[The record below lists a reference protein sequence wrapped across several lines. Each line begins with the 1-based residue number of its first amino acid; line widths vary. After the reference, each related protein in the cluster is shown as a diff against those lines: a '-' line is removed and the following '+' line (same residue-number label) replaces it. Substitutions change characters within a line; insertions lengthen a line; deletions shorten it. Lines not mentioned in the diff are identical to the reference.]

1 MILPLAVWLGP
12 ADDGRQALLKRHY
25 SMIERFRRRATGSF
39 LAVLVA
45 LGVPLVAHG
54 ATINM
59 VLSDVDVTYFGD
71 ASNNAGSI
79 FDTIGQPGGN
89 LNPAEADVVEAVTFE
104 VDTTHRGTLMNSPGS
119 ALYGDMRINGVGATL
134 PLNTLLTNRG
144 SNGNV
149 FGFDWFTQSGNNLR
163 LGINAVDVLLS
174 NNVFFFNGT
183 ATILSQNLPFGL
195 AFAPGQP
202 VAFSYTATLPS
213 LNGANPTQ
221 SAMGSGAL
229 TISGELI
236 PEPGTI
242 GLLVLGA
249 VIVGGAVLPRYRL
262 ATIQS

>member
-1 MILPLAVWLGP
+1 
-12 ADDGRQALLKRHY
+12 
-25 SMIERFRRRATGSF
+25 MIERFRRRATGSF
-39 LAVLVA
+39 LAVLMA
-45 LGVPLVAHG
+45 LCVPLVAHG

-71 ASNNAGSI
+71 ASNNSGSI

-89 LNPAEADVVEAVTFE
+89 LSPAEADVVEAVTFE
-104 VDTTHRGTLMNSPGS
+104 VDTTHTGTLMNSPGS

-163 LGINAVDVLLS
+163 LGINAVDVLLT
-174 NNVFFFNGT
+174 NNVFFFTGT
-183 ATILSQNLPFGL
+183 ATVLSQNLPFGL
-195 AFAPGQP
+195 AFAPGT

-213 LNGANPTQ
+213 LNGVNPSQ

-242 GLLVLGA
+242 GLLA
-249 VIVGGAVLPRYRL
+249 VGGALVAGAMMRRRPQRVCR
-262 ATIQS
+262 

>member
-1 MILPLAVWLGP
+1 
-12 ADDGRQALLKRHY
+12 
-25 SMIERFRRRATGSF
+25 

-45 LGVPLVAHG
+45 LCVPLLAHG

-59 VLSDVDVTYFGD
+59 VLSDMDVTYFGD
-71 ASNNAGSI
+71 ASNNTGSI

-89 LNPAEADVVEAVTFE
+89 LTPAEADVVEAVTFE
-104 VDTTHRGTLMNSPGS
+104 VDTTHIGTLMNSPGS
-119 ALYGDMRINGVGATL
+119 ALYGDMRINGVGGTL

-149 FGFDWFTQSGNNLR
+149 FGFDWFTQSGDSLR
-163 LGINAVDVLLS
+163 LGINAVDVLLT

-183 ATILSQNLPFGL
+183 ATILSQDLPFGL
-195 AFAPGQP
+195 VFKPNEP

-213 LNGANPTQ
+213 LNGSNPTQ

-229 TISGELI
+229 TISGEQI

-242 GLLVLGA
+242 GLFVLGA
-249 VIVGGAVLPRYRL
+249 MMVGGSVIPRHRL
-262 ATIQS
+262 RFKP

>member
-1 MILPLAVWLGP
+1 
-12 ADDGRQALLKRHY
+12 
-25 SMIERFRRRATGSF
+25 MIECFRRRATGSF

-45 LGVPLVAHG
+45 FCVPLVAHG

-59 VLSDVDVTYFGD
+59 ILSDMDVTYFGD
-71 ASNNAGSI
+71 AGNNTGSI
-79 FDTIGQPGGN
+79 YDTIGQPGGN
-89 LNPAEADVVEAVTFE
+89 LTPAESDVVETATFE
-104 VDTTHRGTLMNSPGS
+104 VDTTHVGTLMNSPGS

-163 LGINAVDVLLS
+163 LGIDAVDVLIT

-183 ATILSQNLPFGL
+183 ATVLSQNLPFGL

-242 GLLVLGA
+242 GLLILGA
-249 VIVGGAVLPRYRL
+249 VIVGGAVVPRYRVS
-262 ATIQS
+262 TIQS